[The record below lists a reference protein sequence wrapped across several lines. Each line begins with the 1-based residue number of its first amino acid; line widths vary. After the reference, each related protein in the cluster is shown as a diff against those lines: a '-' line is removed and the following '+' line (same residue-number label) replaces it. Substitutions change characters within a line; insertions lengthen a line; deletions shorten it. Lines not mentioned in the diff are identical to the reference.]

1 MGVQLEKTGSLE
13 WEAVYQLRELF
24 AEGREASLMIQEK
37 ELRDCISELAELAL
51 YPEKPLLSF
60 IEVKQEED
68 TAASSSSFEH
78 DLELFRLQKQF
89 GRGVSV
95 RKLIT
100 CGGVDDGKSTLIG
113 RILYDTKSREE
124 QEGIL
129 SNPVYLR
136 KDGSVDYALLV
147 GATKE
152 EVQQGIT
159 VQVSYSVFRWSD
171 RNFLMADVPG
181 HEEYTHHMAF
191 AAAKSDT
198 AILMLAANK
207 GIVPQTRRHTRICYF
222 MGIREMIFAVNKMD
236 MVSYEESVFQQIA
249 NEVRQMMEEYEDCIY
264 TIVPIA
270 AKAGENITKPSAKMA
285 WYTGSPLLE
294 ALQKEAVVSSRQ
306 DSYFCMPVQR
316 ICKSSQ
322 MKDAVVS
329 KRVIQGA
336 VVSGSIKSGDKI
348 YVYPTGRC
356 AKVSAVY
363 CLDQKT
369 DEAFAGEAAGVEFD
383 RELDVKRGYILT
395 SEDVLTSTDR
405 IEAEILWMAEN
416 RLSQGKRYLA
426 KIGTVQLPAVITKI
440 YYQIDVNTGERR
452 HTEHLTQNGLARCEI
467 CFPKQIAA
475 VCERENRALG
485 SIWLTDSKAD
495 TLAACGNVI
504 HTISDEAF
512 QEDGREVSKA
522 ERQDAMGQKAG
533 LILFSEGDRDQ
544 ERMNYIERY
553 LLRMGFH
560 TIQTAKSHNIREFL
574 DAGLIVLAML
584 KPLDRKEAVHILEDG
599 ELLFDCSDEI
609 ENDENIRALL
619 KQIAACFY

>member
-1 MGVQLEKTGSLE
+1 MGVQFEKTGSLE
-13 WEAVYQLRELF
+13 QEAVYRIRELF
-24 AEGREASLMIQEK
+24 AQGREASLMIQEK
-37 ELRDCISELAELAL
+37 ELKDCISELAKLAL

-60 IEVKQEED
+60 IEGKREED
-68 TAASSSSFEH
+68 AADAGFSFEH
-78 DLELFRLQKQF
+78 DLELFRLQNQF
-89 GRGVSV
+89 GRGAFV
-95 RKLIT
+95 RRLIT

-113 RILYDTKSREE
+113 RILYDTKKKEE
-124 QEGIL
+124 QESIL
-129 SNPVYLR
+129 NNPNYLR

-159 VQVSYSVFRWSD
+159 VQVSYSVFQWSD

-249 NEVRQMMEEYEDCIY
+249 KEVQQMMEEYEDCTY
-264 TIVPIA
+264 RIVPIA
-270 AKAGENITKPSAKMA
+270 AKGGENITKPSSKMA
-285 WYTGSPLLE
+285 WYAGSPLLE
-294 ALQKEAVVSSRQ
+294 VFQKETVLSPKE

-336 VVSGSIKSGDKI
+336 VVSGSIQSGDEV
-348 YVYPTGRC
+348 YVYPTGRH

-363 CLDQKT
+363 CLNQKT
-369 DEAFAGEAAGVEFD
+369 DMAAFGEAVGVELD

-405 IEAEILWMAEN
+405 IEAELLWMAEN

-426 KIGTVQLPAVITKI
+426 KIGTVQISAVVTKI
-440 YYQIDVNTGERR
+440 YYQIDLNTGERR
-452 HTEHLTQNGLARCEI
+452 HTEHITQNGLARCEI
-467 CFPKQIAA
+467 CFSKQIAA

-485 SIWLTDSKAD
+485 SVWLTDSKAN
-495 TLAACGNVI
+495 TLVACGNVI

-512 QEDGREVSKA
+512 QEDGREVTKA

-533 LILFSEGDRDQ
+533 LILFSEGNKNK

-560 TIQTAKSHNIREFL
+560 TIQAAKSNYIREFL
-574 DAGLIVLAML
+574 DAGLIVLALL
-584 KPLDRKEAVHILEDG
+584 KPLEREKSVHMLEDG
-599 ELLFDCSDEI
+599 ELLFDCSNEI

-619 KQIAACFY
+619 KRIVACFY